1 MEINGTLNV
10 DAPSGRNLIV
20 LILCGSRRE
29 SQGYWRVICIC
40 TGHKENDNSRLCLT
54 NKRSK
59 KKRKWFGQGLCDIL
73 NDGFFFFFFFK
84 HLICIE
90 FDVRAF

>member
-1 MEINGTLNV
+1 MEIKGTLNV

-20 LILCGSRRE
+20 LILCGGRRE

-40 TGHKENDNSRLCLT
+40 TGHKENDNSRLCRT

-59 KKRKWFGQGLCDIL
+59 EKGNGSAR
-73 NDGFFFFFFFK
+73 GFVIF
-84 HLICIE
+84 
-90 FDVRAF
+90 